1 MPGNIKKTE
10 GPDPDPD
17 PWLVVSPELKV
28 KLKSKPYDPKKS
40 CWVPEKA
47 TGGYQEGLIE
57 STDGDKVT
65 VTILETKDKKV
76 FKKDQVGQVNPPKF
90 DCSEDMSGLTYLND
104 ACVLWNSVVRYKNE
118 LIYTYSGLFCIAI
131 NPYKRFPIYTQRS
144 MEIYMGKRRSECPPH
159 IFGVAEGS
167 YQGMQNAGKNQSI
180 LITGESG
187 AGKTENTKKVISYF
201 ASIGASGKKKEGE
214 PGLEDK
220 IVQTNP
226 VLEAWGNAKTVR
238 NDNSSRFGKFIR
250 IWFNQAGKLSGAD
263 MVVYLLEKSRLTFQA
278 ELERCYHA
286 FYNLMSDHVPD
297 LKEKCL
303 LSDDIYDYWW
313 VSQGKVTVPSIDDKE
328 DMMFADEAYDILGFS
343 KDEKYNIY
351 KLTSVVMHMGNFTKD
366 FVPVGK
372 EEQAEIKDDT
382 NAQKVAALCGI
393 DCEWMITYFCKP
405 KLKVGTEWVSKG
417 QTCSGAASSVS
428 GIGRKVYELVF
439 RFIVETC
446 NTTLIDLSMKKVQYI
461 GCLDIAGFEIFDY
474 NGFEQIC
481 INFCNEKLQQ
491 FFNQHMFVLE
501 QEEYVREGIEWAN
514 VDFGM
519 DLQKCITMFE
529 KPMGLLAILEE
540 ESLFPKATDTTFA
553 AKLHE
558 NLLGKCDNFQKANPR
573 PDPNAHFAV
582 VHYAA
587 TVSYN
592 LTGWLEKNKDPLND
606 TVVELMKN
614 GSNSLL
620 VQCFHDHPGQPTE
633 VKKDQGG
640 GGRKKGG
647 GKTVSSFYKTQLDD
661 LMKTLYATDPS
672 FIRCVVPNTHK
683 IPGGVESGLVMHQY
697 QCNGVLAGIAIC
709 RKGFPNKMLY
719 PEFKGRYNILAA
731 GAVAKAKNDKAAAKA
746 VLDTIKLEA
755 EKYRLGHTKV
765 FFRAGILGY
774 MEEVREERI
783 GNVLSWLQGQA
794 RGKASRLVFKKMQ
807 DQKLALYCLQR
818 TIRNWHI
825 GKTWLW
831 WQLWLLVKPNLKCT
845 KFAQYKAEYEE
856 KIAIAEANIDK
867 AVAECNKVIAEHDRL
882 MNEKNELV
890 LALQSGGSA
899 VQDIIDKTNRIEA
912 MKNDVQKQLEETNM
926 RIKGE
931 EDQIATIQ
939 AQGSKVKQEADK
951 LRGEVKVFESSL
963 ESCEEDKATKD
974 GQIRTLKEE
983 IAHQEELIAKL
994 HKEKRSI
1001 GDSRQKTEE
1010 DIQAMEDK
1018 CNHLNKVKGKLEQ
1031 SLDECEDSLEREKK
1045 SKSDVEKIKRKV
1057 EGDLKLTQ
1065 EAVAD
1070 LERIKSELNQTVQRK
1085 EKELSSMGAKIED
1098 EQTLGS
1104 KYSRQIKELQ
1114 SRLEELDE
1122 ELAIERQ
1129 NRAKA
1134 EKNRSLLSR
1143 DIEDLGQ
1150 KLEDAGNNT
1159 ATQIELNKKREQELA
1174 KLKAELEESNIAHE
1188 GTLAALRQ
1196 KHNNNMSEMGENI
1209 DGLNKMKAKS
1219 EKDKA
1224 GMERDLQ
1231 EARASLDEAMRERAN
1246 HERNGKLT
1254 QGLIVESN
1262 QKLDE
1267 MARALNEADSSRKKL
1282 QVENQDLQRQI
1293 DETEN
1298 AIAALGKN
1306 KISLT
1311 TQLEDTKRMGDSE
1324 ARDRASLLSKFKNLN
1339 TELENLRE
1347 RIEEEN
1353 EKKSD
1358 ALKGLS
1364 KAQAEVQLWRS
1375 KYETEGLGRVDELE
1389 SSKHKLTAR
1398 LQEAEETI
1406 DTLNQKVS
1414 STEKTKHRLETELE
1428 DLQLEYERVH
1438 AAAIITERRGK
1449 NFDKVVGEWK
1459 AKVDDLTAEIEAS
1472 QKECRNYNSELF
1484 RLKAAWDETV
1494 EQLDVVK
1501 RENKNLA
1508 DEIKDLLDQL
1518 GDGGRSI
1525 HELDKQR
1532 RRLEVEKEEL
1542 QAALEEAEA
1551 ALEQEENKV
1560 LRAQLELGQVRQE
1573 IDRKI
1578 HEKEEEFDNTRKNH
1592 QRAMDSMQASLEAES
1607 RAKSEALRIKK
1618 KLESD
1623 INELEIAL
1631 DHSNKANSEAQKSI
1645 KRYQAQLRDTE
1656 SLLEEES
1663 RQKMEIAEK
1672 AGLSER
1678 KANALQGE
1686 LEESRALL
1694 DSADRSKKQADMEL
1708 TEARAAVNDMTTIN
1722 SKAASEK
1729 RHLESAIHTMHAE
1742 IDDMLHQAKG
1752 SEEKAKK
1759 AMVDAARLADEL
1771 RAEQDHAAAQEKGK
1785 RTLESQIHELENRLA
1800 EANESAAKGGRNAMA
1815 KLESRIREMEIELG
1829 GVQSKT
1835 SDAYKAFQKSERRIK
1850 ELQFQQDEDHKNQD
1864 QMSELAQKL
1873 QAKIKTYK
1881 KQIEEAEEIA
1891 ALNLAKFRK
1900 AQQELEETED
1910 RTKIAEAQLSLAR
1923 QARGGSMVK

>member
-1 MPGNIKKTE
+1 MVGKSD

-17 PWLVVSPELKV
+17 PWLVVSYDLRK
-28 KLKSKPYDPKKS
+28 KLNSKPYDPKKS
-40 CWVPEKA
+40 CWVPDKA
-47 TGGYQEGLIE
+47 TGGYWEGLIE
-57 STDGDKVT
+57 SSEGDKVS
-65 VTILETKDKKV
+65 VKILETKETKV

-90 DCSEDMSGLTYLND
+90 DCSDDMSDLSYLND

-131 NPYKRFPIYTQRS
+131 NPYIRFPIYTQRA
-144 MEIYMGKRRSECPPH
+144 MEIYMGLRRGECPPH
-159 IFGVAEGS
+159 IFGVAEQQ
-167 YQGMQNAGKNQSI
+167 YQGMMNNGKNQSI

-263 MVVYLLEKSRLTFQA
+263 MVIYLLEKSRLTFQA
-278 ELERCYHA
+278 ELERCYHS
-286 FYNLMSDHVPD
+286 FYNIMSDEVPD
-297 LKEKCL
+297 IKEKCL
-303 LSDDIYDYWW
+303 LSNDIYDYWW
-313 VSQGKVTVPSIDDKE
+313 VSQGKTTVPSINDKE
-328 DMMFADEAYDILGFS
+328 DMMFAHEAYDILGFTEE
-343 KDEKYNIY
+343 EKYNVY
-351 KLTSVVMHMGNFTKD
+351 RLTAIVMHMGNMTKD

-382 NAQKVAALCGI
+382 NAQKVADICGI
-393 DCEWMITYFCKP
+393 DCEWMVNYFCKP

-417 QTCSGAASSVS
+417 QSCTGASNSVG

-439 RFIVETC
+439 RFITEKC
-446 NTTLIDLSMKKVQYI
+446 NLTLYDPTMKKTNYI

-481 INFCNEKLQQ
+481 INFVNEKLQQ
-491 FFNQHMFVLE
+491 FFNQHMFTLE

-519 DLQKCITMFE
+519 DLQVCITMFE
-529 KPMGLLAILEE
+529 KNMGLLAIWEE
-540 ESLFPKATDTTFA
+540 ESLFPKATDDTFR
-553 AKLHE
+553 AKLMD
-558 NLLGKCDNFQKANPR
+558 NLLGKPACQNFQK
-573 PDPNAHFAV
+573 PDPRAPDKNAHFGV
-582 VHYAA
+582 SHYAA
-587 TVSYN
+587 MVSYN

-614 GSNSLL
+614 GSNKLL
-620 VQCFHDHPGQPTE
+620 VECFYDHPGQPLE
-633 VKKDQGG
+633 AKKDAGG
-640 GGRKKGG
+640 GGKKKGG
-647 GKTVSSFYKTQLDD
+647 GKTVTSFFKSQLDD
-661 LMKTLYATDPS
+661 LMKVLYSTDPS

-683 IPGGVESGLVMHQY
+683 QPGGVQPELIMHQY

-709 RKGFPNKMLY
+709 RLGFPNKLMY
-719 PEFKGRYNILAA
+719 PDFKARYNILAA
-731 GAVAKAKNDKAAAKA
+731 GAVAKAKNDKSAAGA
-746 VLDTIKLEA
+746 VMDVIKLEK
-755 EKYRLGHTKV
+755 EKFRLGHTKV
-765 FFRAGILGY
+765 FFRAGILGF
-774 MEEVREERI
+774 MEETREDKI
-783 GNVLSWLQGQA
+783 GSVLALLQAQA

-818 TIRNWHI
+818 TIRNYHI
-825 GKTWLW
+825 GRTWMW
-831 WQLWLLVKPNLKCT
+831 WQLWLAVKPNLKCT

-867 AVAECNKVIAEHDRL
+867 AVAECNKVVAEHERL
-882 MNEKNELV
+882 SNEKNELV

-899 VQDIIDKTNRIEA
+899 VQEIIDKTNRIEA
-912 MKNDVQKQLEETNM
+912 MKNDVEKQLRDTEA

-931 EDQIATIQ
+931 EDQKAAIGSQ
-939 AQGSKVKQEADK
+939 AAKVTADANK
-951 LRGEVKVFESSL
+951 LRDDIKVL
-963 ESCEEDKATKD
+963 EGTMEACEEDKATKD
-974 GQIRTLKEE
+974 GQIRTLKDE
-983 IAHQEELIAKL
+983 IAHQEELVAKL
-994 HKEKRSI
+994 TKEKRNI

-1018 CNHLNKVKGKLEQ
+1018 SNHLNKVKAKLEQ

-1045 SKSDVEKIKRKV
+1045 AKSDVEKIKRKV

-1065 EAVAD
+1065 EAVSD
-1070 LERIKSELNQTVQRK
+1070 LERIKSELGQTVQRK
-1085 EKELSSMGAKIED
+1085 EKETASMGAKIED

-1104 KYSRQIKELQ
+1104 KYSKQIKELQ
-1114 SRLEELDE
+1114 TRLEELDE
-1122 ELAIERQ
+1122 GLTIERSS
-1129 NRAKA
+1129 RAKA

-1150 KLEDAGNNT
+1150 RLEDAGNNT
-1159 ATQIELNKKREQELA
+1159 ATQIELNKKRESELA
-1174 KLKAELEESNIAHE
+1174 KLKGELEESNIAHE

-1196 KHNNNMSEMGENI
+1196 KHNNNMAEMGENI
-1209 DGLNKMKAKS
+1209 DGLNRMKAKA

-1231 EARASLDEAMRERAN
+1231 EARATLDEAMRERAN

-1254 QGLIVESN
+1254 QGLIVEAH

-1282 QVENQDLQRQI
+1282 SVENQDLTRQI
-1293 DETEN
+1293 EETEN
-1298 AIAALGKN
+1298 AIAALGKG

-1311 TQLEDTKRMGDSE
+1311 TQLEDTKRLGDSE
-1324 ARDRASLLSKFKNLN
+1324 ARDRASLLSKFKNMT
-1339 TELENLRE
+1339 TELENLKE
-1347 RIEEEN
+1347 KIDAEN
-1353 EKKSD
+1353 QKKSD

-1364 KAQAEVQLWRS
+1364 KATAEAQLWRS
-1375 KYETEGLGRVDELE
+1375 KYETEGLGHVEELE
-1389 SSKHKLTAR
+1389 AGRQKLSAR
-1398 LQEAEETI
+1398 LNEAEETI
-1406 DTLNQKVS
+1406 DTLNQKVA

-1449 NFDKVVGEWK
+1449 NFDKVVSEWK
-1459 AKVDDLTAEIEAS
+1459 AKSMTLPQKLDAS

-1484 RLKAAWDETV
+1484 RLKAAWDETM

-1573 IDRKI
+1573 IDRRI
-1578 HEKEEEFDNTRKNH
+1578 QEKEEEFDNTRKNH
-1592 QRAMDSMQASLEAES
+1592 QRAMDSLAASLEGEQ
-1607 RAKSEALRIKK
+1607 RAKGEALRVKK

-1631 DHSNKANSEAQKSI
+1631 DHANKANAEGQKAI
-1645 KRYQAQLRDTE
+1645 KRYQGQLRETIQGFEDQARG
-1656 SLLEEES
+1656 
-1663 RQKMEIAEK
+1663 RQEVMEAVGIA
-1672 AGLSER
+1672 ER
-1678 KANALQGE
+1678 KAGALSGE
-1686 LEESRALL
+1686 VEESRALL
-1694 DSADRSKKQADMEL
+1694 ESADRSKRQLDSELADARTAV
-1708 TEARAAVNDMTTIN
+1708 TEMQVIN
-1722 SKAASEK
+1722 GKAMHDK
-1729 RHLESAIHTMHAE
+1729 RGLESVIHTLQAE
-1742 IDDMLHQAKG
+1742 IDDALQAAKN
-1752 SEEKAKK
+1752 SEDKSKR

-1771 RAEQDHAAAQEKGK
+1771 RAEQDHVAAESRAK
-1785 RTLESQIHELENRLA
+1785 RALDTQLGE
-1800 EANESAAKGGRNAMA
+1800 
-1815 KLESRIREMEIELG
+1815 LESRLADAEATAMKGGKNAMVKLEMRIRELEMELG
-1829 GVQSKT
+1829 TVQTRTGES
-1835 SDAYKAFQKSERRIK
+1835 YKSFQRAERRVK
-1850 ELQFQQDEDHKNQD
+1850 ELQFQQSEDHKNQD
-1864 QMSELAQKL
+1864 RMSELANKL
-1873 QAKIKTYK
+1873 QQKIKTYK
-1881 KQIEEAEEIA
+1881 TQIEEAEEIA
-1891 ALNLAKFRK
+1891 ALNLAKYRK
-1900 AQQELEETED
+1900 AQQELEETE
-1910 RTKIAEAQLSLAR
+1910 E
-1923 QARGGSMVK
+1923 RGKMAGVALETLRPM